1 MLRSKYASPDT
12 PTEVIL
18 TFRYGEKDYTIR
30 RNPEYM
36 RPAKRGDGMTKQ
48 MAGVEL
54 TLPDGRVLTKQKEVA
69 DKITEILGIDRD
81 RFSQVAMI
89 AQGDFMKLLTADTPA
104 RQMIFRKIFHT
115 DRFAA
120 LQDMLKKEA
129 LGIDREYA
137 QGRHVFREYASVLTG
152 SVESAFAGQLEL
164 LRTDTL
170 PDEEVLQLAEDIL
183 NELKENFGPA
193 DVSTVKAES
202 LFDDLAE

>member
-1 MLRSKYASPDT
+1 MRPLSLTISAFGPYADRVQLDMNSLGESGLYLITGRTGAGKTTVFDAISYALYGEPSGSSRNPQMLRSKYASPDT

-54 TLPDGRVLTKQKEVA
+54 TLPDGSVLTKQKEVA

-120 LQDMLKKEA
+120 LQDMLKK
-129 LGIDREYA
+129 
-137 QGRHVFREYASVLTG
+137 
-152 SVESAFAGQLEL
+152 
-164 LRTDTL
+164 
-170 PDEEVLQLAEDIL
+170 
-183 NELKENFGPA
+183 
-193 DVSTVKAES
+193 
-202 LFDDLAE
+202 